1 LGGRPPGCG
10 SKLSTNTLKNAIQ
23 RAKQL
28 KPFVAYLGER
38 HFCVASAHGPQ
49 TYQVRFFVNPVT
61 KEKFGTCDCKA
72 GENAMAC
79 YHLAAAAAV
88 NIGVMS
94 MRQKALAA

>member
-1 LGGRPPGCG
+1 MI
-10 SKLSTNTLKNAIQ
+10 KLDTNTLKNAIA

-28 KPFVAYLGER
+28 KPFVAFLGER
-38 HFCVASAHGPQ
+38 HFCVASSHGPQ

-61 KEKFGTCDCKA
+61 REKFGTCDCKA
-72 GENAMAC
+72 GQSAMPC

-94 MRQKALAA
+94 MRRQAMAA